1 MNRAALRLLA
11 AGVSLF
17 ALSATTSSIIA
28 APLDLEPTNG
38 INLFPPQQ
46 PVSQYPGQYPEP
58 RRPGSQRMPP
68 QAAAPEPVR
77 VQQVSAPQGNMGGGF
92 IEFLFSG
99 GGNQQPQPQAQP
111 EPAPQFESSPVP
123 MQQSPRYQQE
133 PEDSAYAPMP
143 ATPRPEIAR
152 PAINPRFLPQVVNYQ
167 GPEKPGTII
176 IDTRIKHLFLVQE
189 NGKALRYGVGVGK
202 PGFEWAGTKLVTRKR
217 EWPDWTPP
225 PEMIQRRPDLPRH
238 MEGGPENPLGA
249 RALYLGSTLYRIH
262 GSNEPWTIGTNV
274 SSGCIRMRNE
284 DVVDLYG
291 RVKVGTKVVVL

>member
-1 MNRAALRLLA
+1 
-11 AGVSLF
+11 
-17 ALSATTSSIIA
+17 
-28 APLDLEPTNG
+28 
-38 INLFPPQQ
+38 
-46 PVSQYPGQYPEP
+46 
-58 RRPGSQRMPP
+58 MPP

-189 NGKALRYGVGVGK
+189 NGKA
-202 PGFEWAGTKLVTRKR
+202 A
-217 EWPDWTPP
+217 
-225 PEMIQRRPDLPRH
+225 Q
-238 MEGGPENPLGA
+238 
-249 RALYLGSTLYRIH
+249 
-262 GSNEPWTIGTNV
+262 
-274 SSGCIRMRNE
+274 
-284 DVVDLYG
+284 
-291 RVKVGTKVVVL
+291 